1 MSLMRWDAFQ
11 EKHPHP
17 FAIVAAIDGRPQRR
31 YELLTRL
38 AEGLSLGGAYALKPR
53 PTSIR
58 LVFER
63 EADARQVAEVV
74 QATRADAHD
83 AGTDAWTDAWT
94 FDFDAR
100 IEALIGSR
108 TAAPA
113 RKSSG
118 TRGAR
123 RKRAAFL

>member
-63 EADARQVAEVV
+63 EADARRVAEVV
-74 QATRADAHD
+74 QATQADAHD
-83 AGTDAWTDAWT
+83 AGTDAWT
-94 FDFDAR
+94 FEFDAR